1 MSHSLR
7 RVDYFYVM
15 VPNRAGQGA
24 KILSALASEG
34 VNLLAFSG
42 FPSGGGK
49 GQLDLV
55 PENSAALRRAAKK
68 AGLKLSQRKTGFLLQ
83 GDDRVGALTSLLG
96 KLADA
101 KISVTAVDAVTAG
114 RHVTVA
120 VGEDAQV
127 EVGPVYQPQ
136 RHLDRVGVGGREVLH
151 HLGDMAQASAGLRDE
166 SAMLR

>member
-42 FPSGGGK
+42 FPSGGK

-68 AGLKLSQRKTGFLLQ
+68 AGLKLSKRKTGFLLQ

-114 RHVTVA
+114 RGRFGAIFWVKQKS
-120 VGEDAQV
+120 VGKAA
-127 EVGPVYQPQ
+127 
-136 RHLDRVGVGGREVLH
+136 RL
-151 HLGDMAQASAGLRDE
+151 LGAR
-166 SAMLR
+166 

>member
-42 FPSGGGK
+42 FPSGGK

-55 PENSAALRRAAKK
+55 PENGAALRRAAKK
-68 AGLKLSQRKTGFLLQ
+68 AGLKLSKRKTGFLLQ
-83 GDDRVGALTSLLG
+83 GDDRVGALTSLLA

-114 RHVTVA
+114 RGRFGAIFWVKQKS
-120 VGEDAQV
+120 VGKAA
-127 EVGPVYQPQ
+127 
-136 RHLDRVGVGGREVLH
+136 RL
-151 HLGDMAQASAGLRDE
+151 LGAR
-166 SAMLR
+166 